1 MIFTHRYDRL
11 KIIELHPVY
20 SFSRLPPMKWL
31 LLFGVFISSTL
42 AFSQGISLF
51 NIDPSGFPTIK
62 AKFYA
67 YDKDGKPIRPNI
79 NDVYVKEDGIIKS
92 NITLNCPPVGKPKS
106 ISPVLVIDVSG
117 SMGGGNLELITY

>member
-11 KIIELHPVY
+11 KIIELHPVF

-67 YDKDGKPIRPNI
+67 YDKHLTAHQLASQNRSLQ
-79 NDVYVKEDGIIKS
+79 YWS
-92 NITLNCPPVGKPKS
+92 
-106 ISPVLVIDVSG
+106 
-117 SMGGGNLELITY
+117 